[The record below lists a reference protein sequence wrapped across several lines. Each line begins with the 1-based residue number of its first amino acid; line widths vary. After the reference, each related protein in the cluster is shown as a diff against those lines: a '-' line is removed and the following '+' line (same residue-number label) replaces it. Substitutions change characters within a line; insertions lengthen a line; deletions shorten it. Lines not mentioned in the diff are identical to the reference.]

1 MFRGHLSTSAV
12 GYVKQGQWAL
22 VLGGSHGLGEADTDA
37 DGHIASDGMPV
48 AEL

>member
-1 MFRGHLSTSAV
+1 MFQGHLSTSAV

-37 DGHIASDGMPV
+37 DGHIASDGRPV